1 MLHSSVYAA
10 KNYNVA
16 KVGPKCRSA
25 NVNLKNK
32 KGSTKNTSKL
42 LNLSL
47 ESLPLSDVKAP
58 IVFSKLDSLLFLDG
72 LKLPTDKNKDSS
84 IVFCSPPDSAK
95 TPCLIAVLGLRVNY
109 YRFFRLEYW

>member
-1 MLHSSVYAA
+1 MIGQSFLQRIVLKKKEDTFLCIRST

-47 ESLPLSDVKAP
+47 ESLPLSDVKAS

-72 LKLPTDKNKDSS
+72 LKLPTDTQK
-84 IVFCSPPDSAK
+84 
-95 TPCLIAVLGLRVNY
+95 
-109 YRFFRLEYW
+109 